1 MYLRSKKWSV
11 RKRPRRTN
19 WFNVA
24 VLLLLIAAVL
34 YLNQFVLPTVA
45 MPFIPTPTPT
55 VSAATYIQQAEAYF
69 AEGKML
75 QAIQAYEQALK
86 SEPTNVSIY
95 LALAR
100 VQIFAGQAEAAQQS
114 AENALLLSPN
124 NALAHAMQ
132 AWALDFQGKSLEAEA
147 SIKRAL
153 ELDDQNALVHAIYAE
168 ILVDSY
174 VNGVGTYEGLLKAIE
189 ESRLALTLDPNA
201 LESHRARAYVL
212 ENTTNYEEA
221 VAEYQAAIA
230 INPNIPDLHIG
241 LGRCYRLLQVYDKAI
256 EEFTRANALNPADPM
271 PDLLISRTYASIGE
285 YAKAIQY
292 AETAVRDDPT
302 NTALHGNLGV
312 LYYRNFMWAE
322 AVEQLKL
329 VVSGG
334 ATEDNRPIRPIPLS
348 NDVRIA
354 EYYYT
359 YGLVLARLNRCGEA
373 LPIAKQIIESIPAN
387 TTAVENAQ
395 KIQQICL
402 QGLATPGPAGNTP
415 VPNATFTPAP

>member
-11 RKRPRRTN
+11 RQKPRRTN
-19 WFNVA
+19 WFNVI
-24 VLLLLIAAVL
+24 VLLLLIAAAL
-34 YLNQFVLPTVA
+34 YVNQFVLPTVA

-55 VSAATYIQQAEAYF
+55 VSAATYISQAEAYF

-86 SEPTNVSIY
+86 SEPTNVAIY

-100 VQIFAGQAEAAQQS
+100 VQIFAGQPADAQQS
-114 AENALLLSPN
+114 AENALLLSPD
-124 NALAHAMQ
+124 NAIAHAMQ
-132 AWALDFQGKSLEAEA
+132 AWALDFQGKYLEAEA
-147 SIKRAL
+147 AIKRAL
-153 ELDDQNALVHAIYAE
+153 DLDPQNALARAIYAE

-174 VNGVGTYEGLLKAIE
+174 INGVGTYEGLLKAAD
-189 ESRLALTLDPNA
+189 ESRLALSLDPNR
-201 LESHRARAYVL
+201 LETHRARAYVL

-230 INPNIPDLHIG
+230 INPNIADLHLG
-241 LGRCYRLLQVYDKAI
+241 LGRCYRFLQVYDKAI
-256 EEFTRANALNPADPM
+256 EEFTRANALNPTDPT

-285 YAKAIQY
+285 FAKAIQY

-302 NTALHGNLGV
+302 NTALRGNLGV
-312 LYYRNFMWAE
+312 LYYRNFMWPE
-322 AVEQLKL
+322 AADQLKL

-348 NDVRIA
+348 NDLRIA

-359 YGLVLARLNRCGEA
+359 YGLVLARLNRCSEA
-373 LPIAKQIIESIPAN
+373 LQIAKDLLERIPAN
-387 TTAVENAQ
+387 TNAVDSAQ
-395 KIQQICL
+395 QIQQICL
-402 QGLATPGPAGNTP
+402 QNLSVTTTPSITVTP
-415 VPNATFTPAP
+415 TP

>member
-11 RKRPRRTN
+11 RQKPRRTN
-19 WFNVA
+19 WFNVI
-24 VLLLLIAAVL
+24 VLLLLIAAAL
-34 YLNQFVLPTVA
+34 YVNQFVLPTVA

-55 VSAATYIQQAEAYF
+55 VSAATYISQAEAYF

-86 SEPTNVSIY
+86 SEPTNVAIY

-100 VQIFAGQAEAAQQS
+100 VQIFAGQPADAQQS
-114 AENALLLSPN
+114 AENALLLSPD
-124 NALAHAMQ
+124 NAIAHAMQ
-132 AWALDFQGKSLEAEA
+132 AWALDFQGKYLEAEA
-147 SIKRAL
+147 AIKRAL
-153 ELDDQNALVHAIYAE
+153 DLDPQNALARAIYAE

-174 VNGVGTYEGLLKAIE
+174 INGVGTYEGLLKAAD
-189 ESRLALTLDPNA
+189 ESRLALSLDPNR
-201 LESHRARAYVL
+201 LETHRARAYVL

-230 INPNIPDLHIG
+230 INPNIADLHMG
-241 LGRCYRLLQVYDKAI
+241 LGRCYRFLQVYDKAI
-256 EEFTRANALNPADPM
+256 EEFTRANALNPTDPT

-285 YAKAIQY
+285 FAKAIQY

-302 NTALHGNLGV
+302 NTALRGNLGV
-312 LYYRNFMWAE
+312 LYYRNFMWPE
-322 AVEQLKL
+322 AADQLKL

-348 NDVRIA
+348 NDLRIA

-359 YGLVLARLNRCGEA
+359 YGLVLARLNRCSEA
-373 LPIAKQIIESIPAN
+373 LQIAKDLLERIPAN
-387 TTAVENAQ
+387 TNAVDSAQ
-395 KIQQICL
+395 QIQQICL
-402 QGLATPGPAGNTP
+402 QNLSVTTTPSITVTP
-415 VPNATFTPAP
+415 TP

>member
-11 RKRPRRTN
+11 RQKPRRTN
-19 WFNVA
+19 WFNVI
-24 VLLLLIAAVL
+24 VLLLLIAAAL
-34 YLNQFVLPTVA
+34 YVNQFVLPTVA

-55 VSAATYIQQAEAYF
+55 VSAATYISQAEAYF

-86 SEPTNVSIY
+86 SEPTNVAIY

-100 VQIFAGQAEAAQQS
+100 VQIFAGQPADAQQS
-114 AENALLLSPN
+114 AENALLLSPD
-124 NALAHAMQ
+124 NAIAHAMQ
-132 AWALDFQGKSLEAEA
+132 AWALDFQGKYLEAEA
-147 SIKRAL
+147 AIKRAL
-153 ELDDQNALVHAIYAE
+153 DLDPQNALAHAIYAE

-174 VNGVGTYEGLLKAIE
+174 INGVGTYEGLLKAAD
-189 ESRLALTLDPNA
+189 ESRLALSLDPNR
-201 LESHRARAYVL
+201 LETHRARAYVL

-230 INPNIPDLHIG
+230 INPNIADLHLG
-241 LGRCYRLLQVYDKAI
+241 LGRCYRFLQVYDKAI
-256 EEFTRANALNPADPM
+256 EEFTRANALNPTDPT

-285 YAKAIQY
+285 FAKAIQY

-302 NTALHGNLGV
+302 NTALRGNLGV
-312 LYYRNFMWAE
+312 LYYRNFMWPE
-322 AVEQLKL
+322 AADQLKL

-348 NDVRIA
+348 NDLRIA

-359 YGLVLARLNRCGEA
+359 YGLVLARLNRCSEA
-373 LPIAKQIIESIPAN
+373 LQIAKDLLERIPAN
-387 TTAVENAQ
+387 TNAVDSAQ
-395 KIQQICL
+395 QIQQICL
-402 QGLATPGPAGNTP
+402 QNLSVTTTPSITVTP
-415 VPNATFTPAP
+415 TP

>member
-11 RKRPRRTN
+11 RQKPRRTN
-19 WFNVA
+19 WFNVI
-24 VLLLLIAAVL
+24 VLLLLIAAAL
-34 YLNQFVLPTVA
+34 YVNQFVLPTVA

-55 VSAATYIQQAEAYF
+55 VSAATYISQAEAYF

-86 SEPTNVSIY
+86 SEPTNVAIY

-100 VQIFAGQAEAAQQS
+100 VQIFAGQPADAQQS
-114 AENALLLSPN
+114 AENALLLSPD
-124 NALAHAMQ
+124 NAIAHAMQ
-132 AWALDFQGKSLEAEA
+132 AWALDFQGKYLEAEA
-147 SIKRAL
+147 AIKRAL
-153 ELDDQNALVHAIYAE
+153 DLDPQNALAHAIYAE

-174 VNGVGTYEGLLKAIE
+174 INGVGTYEGLLKAAD
-189 ESRLALTLDPNA
+189 ESRLALSLDPNR
-201 LESHRARAYVL
+201 LETHRARAYVL

-230 INPNIPDLHIG
+230 INPNIADLHMG
-241 LGRCYRLLQVYDKAI
+241 LGRCYRFLQVYDKAI
-256 EEFTRANALNPADPM
+256 EEFTRANALNPTDPT

-285 YAKAIQY
+285 FAKAIQY

-302 NTALHGNLGV
+302 NTALRGNLGV
-312 LYYRNFMWAE
+312 LYYRNFMWPE
-322 AVEQLKL
+322 AADQLKL

-348 NDVRIA
+348 NDLRIA

-359 YGLVLARLNRCGEA
+359 YGLVLARLNRCSEA
-373 LPIAKQIIESIPAN
+373 LQIAKDLLERIPAN
-387 TTAVENAQ
+387 TNAVDSAQ
-395 KIQQICL
+395 QIQQICL
-402 QGLATPGPAGNTP
+402 QNLSVTTTPSITVTP
-415 VPNATFTPAP
+415 TP

>member
-11 RKRPRRTN
+11 RQKPRRTN
-19 WFNVA
+19 WFNVI
-24 VLLLLIAAVL
+24 VLLLLIAAAL
-34 YLNQFVLPTVA
+34 YVNQFVLPTVA

-55 VSAATYIQQAEAYF
+55 VSAATYIAQAEAYF

-75 QAIQAYEQALK
+75 PAIQAYEQALK

-100 VQIFAGQAEAAQQS
+100 TQIYAGQPEAAQQS

-124 NALAHAMQ
+124 NAIAHALQ
-132 AWALDFQGKSLEAEA
+132 AWALDFQGKYLEAEA
-147 SIKRAL
+147 AIKRAL
-153 ELDDQNALVHAIYAE
+153 ELDPQSALAHAIYAE

-174 VNGVGTYEGLLKAIE
+174 INGVGTYDGLLKAIE
-189 ESRLALTLDPNA
+189 ESRLALSLDPNM
-201 LESHRARAYVL
+201 LETRRARAYVL

-230 INPNIPDLHIG
+230 INPNIADLHLG
-241 LGRCYRLLQVYDKAI
+241 LGRSYRFLQVYDKAI
-256 EEFTRANALNPADPM
+256 EEFTRANALNPADPT

-285 YAKAIQY
+285 FAKAIQY

-302 NTALHGNLGV
+302 NTALRGNLGV
-312 LYYRNFMWAE
+312 LYYRNFMWPE
-322 AVEQLKL
+322 AAEQLKL

-359 YGLVLARLNRCGEA
+359 YGLVLARLNRCSEA
-373 LPIAKQIIESIPAN
+373 LQIAKELLERIPAN
-387 TTAVENAQ
+387 TNAADSAQ
-395 KIQQICL
+395 QIQQICL
-402 QGLATPGPAGNTP
+402 QNLSVTPTP
-415 VPNATFTPAP
+415 FPLPVTPTP